1 MVVRCSWLDSLI
13 ASEDSA
19 GQAILGLDK
28 IVRQA
33 PRNLEALSST
43 LGARIVKVQRPKP
56 CNRWGQLRRT
66 DTGWQIEI
74 AAENRS
80 LTGEQRFTVAHELAH
95 LLLLR
100 RGVPQPSSES
110 EYWILEEACDRLA
123 LLLLVPNRCGPHG
136 NLSVSAVRQWFKAL
150 RSSWRLP
157 TPMAAELIWRRST
170 NCEAAAVVDVVN
182 RGRNLSPRFALRWS
196 SKSSDSWPESGS
208 DGCIDAA
215 TNPIFV
221 EAIERI
227 RFDCPDLTEGPSG
240 IGAIVGW
247 MPSKARIVCFAMQH
261 YDVGDL
267 ERAHQARL
275 F

>member
-19 GQAILGLDK
+19 GQAILGLDE
-28 IVRQA
+28 IACQA
-33 PRNLEALSST
+33 PRNLEVLAST
-43 LGARIVKVQRPKP
+43 LGARIVKVKRPKP
-56 CNRWGQLRRT
+56 CNRWGQLRQT
-66 DTGWQIEI
+66 DAGWQIEV
-74 AAENRS
+74 AAENHS
-80 LTGEQRFTVAHELAH
+80 LTDEQRFTVAHELAH

-100 RGVPQPSSES
+100 RGVPLPSSES

-123 LLLLVPNRCGPHG
+123 LLLLVPNSCGPHG
-136 NLSVSAVRQWFKAL
+136 NLSVSAIRQWLKAL
-150 RSSWRLP
+150 KSSWRLP

-170 NCEAAAVVDVVN
+170 NCDSAAVVDVVN
-182 RGRNLSPRFALRWS
+182 RGRDRSPRFVLRWS
-196 SKSSDSWPESGS
+196 SKSSDSWPESES

-215 TNPIFV
+215 RNPMFV

-227 RFDCPDLTEGPSG
+227 RIDGPDLAEGPSG

-247 MPSKARIVCFAMQH
+247 MPSKARIVCFEVQH
-261 YDVGDL
+261 YDIGDHEL
-267 ERAHQARL
+267 VRQARL